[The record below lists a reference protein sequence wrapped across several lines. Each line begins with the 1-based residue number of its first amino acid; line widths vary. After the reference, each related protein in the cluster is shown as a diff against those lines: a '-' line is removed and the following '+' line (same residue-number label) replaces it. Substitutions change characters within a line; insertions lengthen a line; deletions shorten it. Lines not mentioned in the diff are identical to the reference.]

1 MDRQIGKRKFLIL
14 ASISGIGPISGESVG
29 GSNTQRKHYR
39 RTESTKNITQEIVK
53 TQKNHEEFAV
63 SKRPESDNWELMNF
77 LCNKKR
83 IFLIL
88 RQRAALECPTFPVN
102 PSRIPSPRGMNSRDC
117 CLPLNTRNSMGT
129 SGKVFEDQPAPE
141 GSSPSFFMDPKNVAS
156 SSCTLRSGNTRNI
169 MRHGEGLRREPQ
181 SSTMP
186 TLRFTR
192 KDETWNPLY
201 HTGGTF
207 FKNCMMEVPR
217 CTISELHFRIFQ
229 TQVTF
234 NVGESISRPKC
245 V

>member
-1 MDRQIGKRKFLIL
+1 
-14 ASISGIGPISGESVG
+14 
-29 GSNTQRKHYR
+29 
-39 RTESTKNITQEIVK
+39 
-53 TQKNHEEFAV
+53 
-63 SKRPESDNWELMNF
+63 
-77 LCNKKR
+77 
-83 IFLIL
+83 
-88 RQRAALECPTFPVN
+88 
-102 PSRIPSPRGMNSRDC
+102 MNSRDC

-156 SSCTLRSGNTRNI
+156 SSCKLRSGNTRNI
-169 MRHGEGLRREPQ
+169 MRHGEGSRREPQ

-217 CTISELHFRIFQ
+217 CTISELHFGIFPDSGDFQCWRVNFKTEVCVSTPFLQLTMSWINEVEMSRSTDDLMMSQSIEGKSFPDFGMLVARI
-229 TQVTF
+229 TSALRKIIF
-234 NVGESISRPKC
+234 NTS
-245 V
+245 